1 MQVSMGL
8 LRLYGILRKN
18 LKESTIRDWKKAYDK
33 KSKEKCKCVS
43 PGQAV
48 VVTTLPTK
56 RRGRPPLL
64 SERLDKYL
72 QEMILSMH
80 GHEHPLE
87 LVL

>member
-1 MQVSMGL
+1 ML
-8 LRLYGILRKN
+8 
-18 LKESTIRDWKKAYDK
+18 
-33 KSKEKCKCVS
+33 

-48 VVTTLPTK
+48 DVTTLPTK

-72 QEMILSMH
+72 QEMILSMR